1 MSASVFKMNAAGN
14 GAITAIMDVP
24 EGDVYRLI
32 SVSCNFNL
40 APTTSENFTI
50 TLDDAYGNAYDLL
63 LYTLDVSAG
72 ATTDILWQPDEE
84 LMLVGGDAV
93 DVAFVNTDART
104 WGLLYTVKP
113 VSYTHLTLPTI
124 LLV

>member
-1 MSASVFKMNAAGN
+1 MNAAGN
-14 GAITAIMDVP
+14 GAITSTMDVP

-104 WGLLYTVKP
+104 WGLLYTVKR
-113 VSYTHLTLPTI
+113 V
-124 LLV
+124 